1 MPQQPPKKLTLT
13 CGQCGFENEPERV
26 YCHNCGTKLDRS
38 ILPKETTTPEEA
50 LAETRRRVRKMTSP
64 GQGWNA
70 VKTGIST
77 LIWAVVVSSLYLA
90 LSPPRRPPLAKDVE
104 MNANLISVLI
114 DDALAAP
121 TASVLNFTE
130 ADISQHM
137 RSRVRSGEVVPFL
150 EFKRAYG
157 LLGDGKV
164 IVGVQQDLF
173 GWPLYSSVEYR
184 VKVVDGQFTAVKTGQ
199 WFGRLG
205 LHPSIPKVD
214 GVFKPIWAGLK
225 REAPLKERLQA
236 VQITPQRVTIAL
248 KAGTPTQ

>member
-1 MPQQPPKKLTLT
+1 MPQPPKKLTLT

-38 ILPKETTTPEEA
+38 ILPKENTSPEEA

-64 GQGWNA
+64 GSAWTE
-70 VKTGIST
+70 VKTGLNT
-77 LIWAVVVSSLYLA
+77 LVWAALVASLYLA
-90 LSPPRRPPLAKDVE
+90 LSPPSRPPLPKDQE
-104 MNANLISVLI
+104 MGANLISVLI
-114 DDALAAP
+114 DDALTAS
-121 TASVLNFTE
+121 TASVLTFSE

-150 EFKRAYG
+150 EFKRSYG

-184 VKVVDGQFTAVKTGQ
+184 LKVVDGQFTAVKTGQ

-205 LHPSIPKVD
+205 LDPRIPKVD
-214 GVFKPIWAGLK
+214 NIFKPIWAGLK
-225 REAPLKERLQA
+225 REAPLKDRMQA
-236 VQITPQRVTIAL
+236 IQITPQRMTIAL